1 MAIKKQHWP
10 AKQNLQLLDFFL
22 LIMPFTFLFNTF
34 DVNGTGSFAIFGQKC
49 HKKLNR
55 LTGHSGRAI
64 SVNFTPHFIF
74 LPFWAKYFTK
84 NCASRRYTQIMSGQ
98 GHNMVIL
105 LFLCVYK
112 LDRHPFHPSMILC
125 LFLLKMQQESYIC
138 GCFCCVLV
146 CLCLCFVFCKTLR
159 FNMCLCL
166 RSSNFVH

>member
-34 DVNGTGSFAIFGQKC
+34 DVNGAGSFAIFGQKC

-74 LPFWAKYFTK
+74 LPFWAKYVTK
-84 NCASRRYTQIMSGQ
+84 IAQVDGTHRLCQARDIIWLYCCFYRNIFWTSLKISRLNQIYHSHPITIKQIASQS
-98 GHNMVIL
+98 
-105 LFLCVYK
+105 F
-112 LDRHPFHPSMILC
+112 
-125 LFLLKMQQESYIC
+125 
-138 GCFCCVLV
+138 
-146 CLCLCFVFCKTLR
+146 
-159 FNMCLCL
+159 
-166 RSSNFVH
+166 